1 MRKTFVT
8 FLVSFTLLIGLTAS
22 TVAAG
27 LPSGRSERHPR
38 IRQAI
43 NALEAARGDLQDAA
57 RDFCGHRAEALE
69 AVNHAIE
76 QLNLALASDQAAN
89 EEHNAPALVMAGYE
103 PPLPAGAQRRGERHP
118 MIRRAINALNAARTD
133 LQQAARD
140 FKGHRAEALEAVNHA
155 QNQLRQAVACD
166 KN

>member
-1 MRKTFVT
+1 MRKAFVT

-22 TVAAG
+22 TVSAG
-27 LPSGRSERHPR
+27 FPSGRSERHPK

-89 EEHNAPALVMAGYE
+89 AEHNAPALVMPGYE
-103 PPLPAGAQRRGERHP
+103 PPLPVGAQRNGERHP
-118 MIRRAINALNAARTD
+118 MIRRAMNALAAAKTD
-133 LQQAARD
+133 LQQAAHD
-140 FKGHRAEALEAVNHA
+140 FKGHRAEAVEAIDRA
-155 QNQLRQAVACD
+155 QNQLRQALACD